1 MSDSPENTTG
11 EANPLDI
18 VRNGPVCQVAYTL
31 NNAQP
36 VACTIIGEQP
46 MFYMDFEEDS
56 HEEESFLDEAEIAI
70 LEKEVSKLKREIEEF
85 ERFSNFFDEGE
96 EKKVQDFLDNMACIA
111 DDSES
116 NTDEIS
122 NAALKKN
129 IIDILSDSRAGK
141 AYLEFA
147 EQYNISLALSAQV
160 EFASYDRKSGEILL
174 NPNQDIETL
183 VLLTARELR
192 RHWQHRNGALINP
205 LIFQPD
211 NAILINR
218 LQQADLTTSVV
229 RIAWELQLTGH
240 KEIWSRVE
248 NSPMADLARAFAH
261 EAFLDF
267 RTINNGVA
275 SAAVLEAWFLSE
287 RCKNEDKQLIQQ
299 MLNDTQGYVFD
310 STEPMKSVTADLIAA
325 LGTMPFGKNYLAM
338 HAATIM
344 DDTIFTDVRD
354 RSNANFLWFIKFE
367 RSFRETEQE
376 LQNGES
382 SNGRSGHSSKN
393 NSGINHAKSQS
404 ATIVQFKAKQDN
416 AGSNSDQGLL
426 SAETKKRPKTASS
439 KATASDER
447 NVIDMRKWSGE

>member
-11 EANPLDI
+11 ETNSFDI
-18 VRNGPVCQVAYTL
+18 VHNGPICQVAYTL

-36 VACTIIGEQP
+36 VACSIIGEQP
-46 MFYMDFEEDS
+46 MFYMDFEESDY
-56 HEEESFLDEAEIAI
+56 EEDSFLDEEEIAI

-85 ERFSNFFDEGE
+85 ERFSNFFDEDE
-96 EKKVQDFLDNMACIA
+96 EKKMQDFFENTACIVGEA
-111 DDSES
+111 DTKNDDLSR
-116 NTDEIS
+116 
-122 NAALKKN
+122 AALKKN
-129 IIDILSDSRAGK
+129 ITDIISDSRAGK
-141 AYLEFA
+141 AYLNFA
-147 EQYNISLALSAQV
+147 AQYDVSLTLSSQV
-160 EFASYDRKSGEILL
+160 EFACYDRKSGEILI

-183 VLLTARELR
+183 VLLAARELR

-205 LIFQPD
+205 LVFQPD

-218 LQQADLTTSVV
+218 LQQADLTTSIV
-229 RIAWELQLTGH
+229 RLAWELQLTGH
-240 KEIWSRVE
+240 KNIWNRLE

-261 EAFLDF
+261 EAYLDF

-287 RCKNEDKQLIQQ
+287 RCKAEDKMLIQQ
-299 MLNDTQGYVFD
+299 MLSDTQGYVFE

-382 SNGRSGHSSKN
+382 SHGRGGHTSNK
-393 NSGINHAKSQS
+393 NSGINHAKSQG
-404 ATIVQFKAKQDN
+404 ATVVQFKAKQDN
-416 AGSNSDQGLL
+416 AGKNSEQGLL
-426 SAETKKRPKTASS
+426 PAQTKKRSKASSS
-439 KATASDER
+439 KAGATDER
-447 NVIDMRKWSGE
+447 NIIYLRKWSGE